1 MNAELRNPNRRQLL
15 KWGGGLA
22 GATALGTLWLAS
34 SSASAATVAASKR
47 FDLTEGSTEFLRE
60 IDLQETRVLQSF
72 AFDNT
77 NKHVYTAQLVQGGRQ
92 LPGETQVYD
101 GASRSARGDLCITRL
116 DWGGN
121 EIGRMYLRGFG
132 HGVSIAVEPSGNSAY
147 LWTECDVDMTKAAD
161 SAGNRYGTRIAR
173 FKFANGA
180 VLTNASA
187 ALTKYTPVAG
197 ATNTT
202 VAIDPVNSRI
212 AHRYNLGGTWK
223 YALYDLATFKS
234 GGAPLATVSQAGE
247 LTGVTFQ
254 GYTAYGQYLYTID
267 GEAYGNPGS
276 VEGTGNT
283 YITCVDWNTGA
294 TVDRQLTK
302 AGYTL
307 SYREPEGLAIQ
318 IPDTANM
325 AAVRLHMGF
334 ASGADANADK
344 QASFY
349 FKDALI

>member
-1 MNAELRNPNRRQLL
+1 MNPEMRTPSRRQLL
-15 KWGGGLA
+15 KWGGGLVGV
-22 GATALGTLWLAS
+22 GAFGSVMLTS
-34 SSASAATVAASKR
+34 SSASAAAVTSSKH
-47 FDLTEGSTEFLRE
+47 FDLTAASTMFLRE

-77 NKHVYTAQLVQGGRQ
+77 NKHLYTAQLVQGGRE
-92 LPGETQVYD
+92 LPGETQFYD
-101 GASRSARGDLCITRL
+101 GAARAAQGDLCITRL

-121 EIGRMYLRGFG
+121 EIGRMYLKGFG

-147 LWTECDVDMTKAAD
+147 LWTECDVDMTKNPD
-161 SAGNRYGTRIAR
+161 GSGNRYGTKIAR

-180 VLTNASA
+180 VLTTASA

-197 ATNTT
+197 STNTT
-202 VAIDPVNSRI
+202 VAIDPANSRI
-212 AHRYNLGGTWK
+212 AHRYNLNGTWK

-234 GGAPLATVSQAGE
+234 GGSPLTTITQVSD

-254 GYTAYGQYLYTID
+254 GYTTYGQYLYTID
-267 GEAYGNPGS
+267 GTAYGTSGS

-283 YITCVDWNTGA
+283 YITCVDWNTG
-294 TVDRQLTK
+294 TKVDRQLTK
-302 AGYTL
+302 AGSSL
-307 SYREPEGLAIQ
+307 SYREPEGLAVQ
-318 IPDTANM
+318 IPDTSNM

-334 ASGADANADK
+334 ASGADASAPK

-349 FKDALI
+349 YKDVLV